1 MSLKV
6 YQIVIAH
13 MLIQAREDGDRRETD
28 QSAH

>member
-6 YQIVIAH
+6 CQIVIAH
-13 MLIQAREDGDRRETD
+13 MLIRARKDDDRRETD